1 MLKVK
6 FIFFRLCSVDIGFF
20 LLCLLIKFEWWKV
33 VVDLLKCLDEVIGN
47 GLLDKVLFREKVN
60 NCLVNL
66 CGGCIGK
73 GIIYN
78 LENVIDL

>member
-1 MLKVK
+1 M
-6 FIFFRLCSVDIGFF
+6 
-20 LLCLLIKFEWWKV
+20 